1 MKVLSIRQPYAWL
14 IFNGGKSIENRSWAT
29 NYTGP
34 LLIHAGKAL
43 YPDAERIREWWNTL
57 AATSMNGSCPRMP
70 ALDEL
75 PKGAI
80 AGKADLVA
88 CRWMNCETAHRIP
101 WATGPCCWYLRDKRP
116 LPPFP
121 VRGMQ
126 GLFSLREALPDGYL
140 ELAA

>member
-43 YPDAERIREWWNTL
+43 YPDAEGIREWWNNLVTMEHMKHYP
-57 AATSMNGSCPRMP
+57 TMP
-70 ALDEL
+70 PLDEL

-80 AGKADLVA
+80 VGSALLVG
-88 CRWMNCETAHRIP
+88 CYWFDETSNRNP
-101 WATGPCCWYLRDKRP
+101 WARGPACWYLSQKRA

-121 VRGMQ
+121 ARGMQ
-126 GLFSLREALPDGYL
+126 GLFNLREPLPAEYL
-140 ELAA
+140 GLAA